1 MSDNVNI
8 TPGSGV
14 VVTSEQMSGDS
25 SQCQLFKL
33 AISTAGVR
41 TLIPAD
47 AANGLDVDVTRVGG
61 NVTVVQATAANL
73 KVDASGVPVPVT
85 DNAGSLTVDAPAGTP
100 VFVRL
105 SNGTIAVDTVPVSGT
120 VTVTQGTAAATN
132 APWTAKI
139 TDGVTAAAVDAG
151 TGALKVF
158 MAGGTSGGGT
168 SLADN
173 SAFTQG
179 SSGVTPIGGEFNDSP
194 SNPSSGQAAAARIT
208 QLRALHINIR
218 KNDGTELGIAATPLR
233 TDPTGTTAQP
243 VTQSVADWTV
253 NLTKLAGVA
262 ITPAAPIP
270 VTLGGRAQTRVT
282 KSVALTASQT
292 GTTIWTPTAGK
303 TLYIRNVIIALSV
316 GGTLTVFDSTNAA
329 ANLLTDGTMPVGV
342 AILHFS
348 EPWASAAINNV
359 LKFTTGTGITGT
371 ITVHGFEI

>member
-8 TPGSGV
+8 TPGGGV

-73 KVDASGVPVPVT
+73 KVDASGVAVPVT
-85 DNAGSLTVDAPAGTP
+85 DNSGSLTVDAPATVP
-100 VFVRL
+100 VAVRL
-105 SNGTIAVDTVPVSGT
+105 STGSAFIDTIPVSGT

-179 SSGVTPIGGEFNDSP
+179 TSGVTPIGGEFNDSP

-243 VTQSVADWTV
+243 VTQSVADWTM
-253 NLTKLAGVA
+253 NLTKVAGVA
-262 ITPAAPIP
+262 VAATAPIP
-270 VTLGGRAQTRVT
+270 VYHSGRGETRVT
-282 KSVALTASQT
+282 KSVTISASGT
-292 GTTIWTPTAGK
+292 GTTVWAPASGK
-303 TLYIRNVIIALSV
+303 KFYVRKLVITISV
-316 GGTLTVFDSTNAA
+316 TGTLTVFDHTNSA
-329 ANLLTDGTMPVGV
+329 ANILADGTFPTGV
-342 AILHFS
+342 FQFDFV
-348 EPWASAAINNV
+348 EPWPSATADNI
-359 LKFTTGTGITGT
+359 LKYTSGTGITGVAT
-371 ITVHGFEI
+371 AHGFEV